1 MTAVIQA
8 LFSLNLVG
16 LITWAAIVELR
27 ILLRTL
33 RDGVER

>member
-1 MTAVIQA
+1 MITLMRDWA
-8 LFSLNLVG
+8 SLDVFGVVL
-16 LITWAAIVELR
+16 WAAAVELR